1 MSDYLVNEEL
11 KSLKRD
17 RELAEVQLNEAK
29 KKIAD
34 EMLKSID
41 INCLNTNVPFR
52 RKRTLHMR
60 LAEFLYKIKFIF
72 GIKNNEDR

>member
-1 MSDYLVNEEL
+1 MNDYLVNEEL
-11 KSLKRD
+11 SSLKRD
-17 RELAEVQLNEAK
+17 IKLSEVQLNEAK

-34 EMLKSID
+34 ELLKSID

-72 GIKNNEDR
+72 GIKDNDDR